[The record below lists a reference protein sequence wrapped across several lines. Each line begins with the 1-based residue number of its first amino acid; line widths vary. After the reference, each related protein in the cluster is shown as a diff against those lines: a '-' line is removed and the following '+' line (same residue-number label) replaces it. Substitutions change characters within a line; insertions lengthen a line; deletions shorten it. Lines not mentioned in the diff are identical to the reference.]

1 MKVEIKLFAGFRSYM
16 PNAPDQHF
24 TDVPDGSTVGDI
36 ILSLNIPE
44 EEKKIIFVNGVHGT
58 VDTVLR
64 ERDRLA
70 IFPPV
75 AGG

>member
-1 MKVEIKLFAGFRSYM
+1 MKVEIKLFAGFRSYI
-16 PNAPDQHF
+16 PSTPDQRY

-36 ILSLNIPE
+36 ILALDIPE
-44 EEKKIIFVNGVHGT
+44 DTKKIIFINGARGT
-58 VDTVLR
+58 VDSVLQ
-64 ERDRLA
+64 EKDRLA

>member
-1 MKVEIKLFAGFRSYM
+1 MRVEIKLFAGFRPYM
-16 PNAPDQHF
+16 PDTPDRRY

-36 ILSLNIPE
+36 IHFLGIPE
-44 EEKKIIFVNGVHGT
+44 DMKKIIFINGVHVT
-58 VDTVLR
+58 VESVLQ
-64 ERDRLA
+64 EKDRLA

>member
-1 MKVEIKLFAGFRSYM
+1 MKVEIKLFAGFRSYSTNT
-16 PNAPDQHF
+16 PGRQY

-36 ILSLNIPE
+36 ILSLSIPE
-44 EEKKIIFVNGVHGT
+44 EEEKIIFINGVHGT
-58 VDTVLR
+58 VDSILQ
-64 ERDRLA
+64 EKDRLA

>member
-1 MKVEIKLFAGFRSYM
+1 MQVEIKLFAGLRSYT
-16 PNAPDQHF
+16 PNASNQRF

-36 ILSLNIPE
+36 ILTLGIPKE
-44 EEKKIIFVNGVHGT
+44 MKKIIFINGVHGT
-58 VDTVLR
+58 VDSVLR
-64 ERDRLA
+64 EKDRLA

>member
-1 MKVEIKLFAGFRSYM
+1 MKVEIKLFAGFREYT
-16 PNAPDQHF
+16 PNTRDRRY

-36 ILSLNIPE
+36 INSLGIPE
-44 EEKKIIFVNGVHGT
+44 EKKKIIFINGVHGT
-58 VDTVLR
+58 VDSVLQ
-64 ERDRLA
+64 EKDRLA